1 MTRTTFTI
9 PDDLLT
15 RLKVLAAQRDVSMAT
30 IIREA
35 LEEKVA
41 EETPALRILGLFDSG
56 YTDTSQ
62 LASDWHIYEPRSWR

>member
-41 EETPALRILGLFDSG
+41 EETPSLHILGLFDSG
-56 YTDTSQ
+56 HTDTSQ

>member
-1 MTRTTFTI
+1 
-9 PDDLLT
+9 
-15 RLKVLAAQRDVSMAT
+15 MAT

-41 EETPALRILGLFDSG
+41 DEQPPLRIIGIFDSG
-56 YTDTSQ
+56 QTDTSQ